1 MNNKEVLDSWKD
13 ISQYLERDVRTCHR
27 WERELGL
34 PVYRIDQGSL
44 RSKVFA
50 YKSDIDG
57 WLKEK
62 TETKEVKWKS
72 SLKNNGIIFGLIA
85 ALVLLLTVAAFL
97 KFYRG
102 NSSPAL
108 SENLSIAVLP
118 FESLN
123 SSKSDGYFPDGISN
137 EIVSNIV
144 ESGKIKVI
152 SQNLAAGGNNSSK
165 TAKQLGKE
173 LGVDY
178 ILKAKMNNDDN
189 KIKIHIQLVRTRD
202 GKKIL
207 NEEYEDEQ
215 KNISSLSANICK
227 KINESLNI
235 NPNLK
240 PLLVSN
246 ERKSQDYLG
255 SDNYLREKYIQSTL
269 LEGNN
274 DPWKLYWQGRFL
286 WAKSSSESNNLA
298 ISFFRKAMEID
309 SGFALAYI
317 GLAHCYSNYVNF
329 CWDSDLKW
337 LNQAEDLIK
346 KAQTLSPDLPEY
358 YAALIEVYL
367 LKETGFNEDTRKIVF
382 ELVQEG
388 IKKYPYHSQINSI
401 VGAYYF
407 LKFGEEGN
415 EADFERAL
423 EYKEKSFWADI
434 TRPENFIYAEFL
446 MLKKE
451 FSKAAGICEIIK
463 EYDSSSLAKFRLG
476 EIYYYQGDL
485 DKSEAIFKEFDSAPM
500 QYKIDSMYYLAMI
513 ASQRGEKDTALQ
525 RVDKINL
532 LYPNDI
538 LINGYLRFASIYL
551 GLEMR
556 ESGYKYLK
564 SFFERQMAK
573 KMWFIDLKYIDL
585 DKNFNNFGN
594 EEEFQKII
602 KNRED

>member
-1 MNNKEVLDSWKD
+1 MNNKEVFDSWKD
-13 ISQYLERDVRTCHR
+13 ISQYLERDIRTCHR
-27 WERELGL
+27 WEKELGL
-34 PVYRIDQGSL
+34 PVNRIDQGSL

-108 SENLSIAVLP
+108 SENLSIAILP
-118 FESLN
+118 FETLN
-123 SSKSDGYFPDGISN
+123 SSKSDGYFPDGITN

-144 ESGKIKVI
+144 ESSKIKVI
-152 SQNLAAGGNNSSK
+152 SQSLAAGDNNGSK
-165 TAKQLGKE
+165 TAKQIGKE

-215 KNISSLSANICK
+215 KNISSISANICK

-235 NPNLK
+235 NPNQK
-240 PLLVSN
+240 PLLAPN
-246 ERKSQDYLG
+246 ERKPQGYLG
-255 SDNYLREKYIQSTL
+255 SDNYLREKYIQATL

-298 ISFFRKAMEID
+298 ISFFRKAIEID
-309 SGFALAYI
+309 SGFALGYI
-317 GLAHCYSNYVNF
+317 GLAYCYSNYVNF
-329 CWDSDLKW
+329 GWDFDIKW

-358 YAALIEVYL
+358 YAALIEIYL
-367 LKETGFNEDTRKIVF
+367 VKETGFNEDKKNIVF

-415 EADFERAL
+415 EVDFERAL

-434 TRPENFIYAEFL
+434 TRLENFIFAELL

-451 FSKAAGICEIIK
+451 FAKAAGICEIIK

-485 DKSEAIFKEFDSAPM
+485 DKSQAIFKEFDSAPM
-500 QYKIDSMYYLAMI
+500 RLKIDSMLYLAMI
-513 ASQRGEKDTALQ
+513 ASQRREKDRALQ
-525 RVDKINL
+525 IVDKINL
-532 LYPNDI
+532 LYPHEVIIND
-538 LINGYLRFASIYL
+538 YLRFASIYL

-573 KMWFIDLKYIDL
+573 KMRFIFLKYIDL
-585 DKNFNNFGN
+585 DRNFDSFRN

>member
-1 MNNKEVLDSWKD
+1 MDNKEVFDSWKD
-13 ISQYLERDVRTCHR
+13 ISRYLERDIRTCYR
-27 WERELGL
+27 WEKELGL

-72 SLKNNGIIFGLIA
+72 LLKNNSRIFGLIA
-85 ALVLLLTVAAFL
+85 ALFLLLTIPAFL
-97 KFYRG
+97 RFYRG

-108 SENLSIAVLP
+108 SENLAIAVLP
-118 FESLN
+118 FENIN
-123 SSKSDGYFPDGISN
+123 SSKSDGYFPDGITN
-137 EIVSNIV
+137 EIISNII
-144 ESGKIKVI
+144 ESSKIKVI
-152 SQNLAAGGNNSSK
+152 SQNLAAGENNGSK

-189 KIKIHIQLVRTRD
+189 KIKINIQLVRTRD

-207 NEEYEDEQ
+207 NEEYGDEQ
-215 KNISSLSANICK
+215 KNISSLCANICK
-227 KINESLNI
+227 RINESLNI
-235 NPNLK
+235 TPSQE
-240 PLLVSN
+240 PLLASN
-246 ERKSQDYLG
+246 EKKSQGYLV
-255 SDNYLREKYIQSTL
+255 SDNYLREKYLQATL

-286 WAKSSSESNNLA
+286 WAKSSLESNNLA
-298 ISFFRKAMEID
+298 VSFFRKAMEID

-317 GLAHCYSNYVNF
+317 GLAYCYSNYVNF
-329 CWDSDLKW
+329 SWDFDIKW
-337 LNQAEDLIK
+337 LNQAEGLIK

-358 YAALIEVYL
+358 YAALIEIYL
-367 LKETGFNEDTRKIVF
+367 VKETGFNEDTRKIVF
-382 ELVQEG
+382 DLVQEG
-388 IKKYPYHSQINSI
+388 IKKYPYHSQLNS
-401 VGAYYF
+401 VAGSYYF
-407 LKFGEEGN
+407 LRFGEEGN

-434 TRPENFIYAEFL
+434 TRPENFIFAEFL
-446 MLKKE
+446 MLNKE

-485 DKSEAIFKEFDSAPM
+485 DKSQAIFKEFDNAPM
-500 QYKIDSMYYLAMI
+500 QYKIDSLFYLAMI
-513 ASQRGEKDTALQ
+513 ASQRDEKDRALQ
-525 RVDKINL
+525 IVDKINL

-538 LINGYLRFASIYL
+538 IINGYLKFASIYL

-564 SFFERQMAK
+564 SFFEMQMAK
-573 KMWFIDLKYIDL
+573 KMRFIFIKYIDL
-585 DKNFNNFGN
+585 DKNFDNFR
-594 EEEFQKII
+594 EEKEFQKII
-602 KNRED
+602 KNREE

>member
-1 MNNKEVLDSWKD
+1 
-13 ISQYLERDVRTCHR
+13 
-27 WERELGL
+27 
-34 PVYRIDQGSL
+34 
-44 RSKVFA
+44 
-50 YKSDIDG
+50 
-57 WLKEK
+57 
-62 TETKEVKWKS
+62 
-72 SLKNNGIIFGLIA
+72 
-85 ALVLLLTVAAFL
+85 
-97 KFYRG
+97 
-102 NSSPAL
+102 
-108 SENLSIAVLP
+108 
-118 FESLN
+118 
-123 SSKSDGYFPDGISN
+123 
-137 EIVSNIV
+137 
-144 ESGKIKVI
+144 
-152 SQNLAAGGNNSSK
+152 
-165 TAKQLGKE
+165 
-173 LGVDY
+173 VDY

-227 KINESLNI
+227 KINEVLNI
-235 NPNLK
+235 NPNQK
-240 PLLVSN
+240 PLLASN
-246 ERKSQDYLG
+246 ERKFQDYLG
-255 SDNYLREKYIQSTL
+255 PDNYLREKYIQATL

-286 WAKSSSESNNLA
+286 WAKSTSESNNLA

-317 GLAHCYSNYVNF
+317 GLAYCYSNYVNF
-329 CWDSDLKW
+329 AWDSDLKW

-358 YAALIEVYL
+358 YAALIEIYL
-367 LKETGFNEDTRKIVF
+367 LKETGFNEDKRKIVF

-407 LKFGEEGN
+407 LRFGEEGD

-434 TRPENFIYAEFL
+434 TRPENFIFAEFL

-513 ASQRGEKDTALQ
+513 ASQRGEKDRALQ
-525 RVDKINL
+525 IVDKINL

-551 GLEMR
+551 GLEIR

-585 DKNFNNFGN
+585 DKNFNNFRN

-602 KNRED
+602 INKEE